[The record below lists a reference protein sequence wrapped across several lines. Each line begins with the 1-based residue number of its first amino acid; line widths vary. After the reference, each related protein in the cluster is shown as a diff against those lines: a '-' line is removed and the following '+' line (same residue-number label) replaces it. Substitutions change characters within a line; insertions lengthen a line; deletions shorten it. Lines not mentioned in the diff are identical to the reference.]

1 MAKVRVPHYIQVEL
15 TVFINQPKPV
25 PGLSEQVKL
34 WIQPKR
40 YVL

>member
-1 MAKVRVPHYIQVEL
+1 MKDWVTPLYTSCIDC
-15 TVFINQPKPV
+15 FINQPKPV
-25 PGLSEQVKL
+25 PGLSEHVKL